1 MITTIIRRLLQGLIV
16 VFAVM
21 VITFFMLRLIPGDPS
36 RVLAPIATAEQT
48 AQLKE
53 QMGIG
58 ESIPVQFGKYMLNL
72 FHGYL
77 GYSLFQKADVTAVI
91 ANALPKTGLLL
102 LFAIILELTFGILFG
117 VLAAVRP
124 NTWIDKLI
132 SGFAVIFQ
140 SIPNYWVSLILISIV
155 TVKWG
160 LLPSIGYKGPIY
172 AVLPA
177 IVLSLQPT
185 AVLIRNIRASML
197 GSLKQSFVKA
207 AKARGV
213 PWRITMFKYAFRNSL
228 IPLLTL
234 FGAQLSYI
242 AGSIVVVEYVF
253 GYPGIGLQ
261 TLNAIFRRD
270 YFLIQGLVVL
280 ISGFFIVVNTAID
293 IGYIYLDPR
302 IRKALGGL

>member
-1 MITTIIRRLLQGLIV
+1 MVTTIIRRLLQGLIV
-16 VFAVM
+16 VFSVM
-21 VITFFMLRLIPGDPS
+21 VITFVMLRLIPGDPS

-58 ESIPVQFGKYMLNL
+58 DSITVQFGKYMQNL
-72 FHGYL
+72 FHGYM
-77 GYSLFQKADVTAVI
+77 GYSLFQKADVTTVI
-91 ANALPKTGLLL
+91 ANALPRTGLLL
-102 LFAIILELTFGILFG
+102 LFAIILELTFGIFFG
-117 VLAAVRP
+117 VLAAVKS
-124 NTWIDKLI
+124 NTWVDKVI

-160 LLPSIGYKGPIY
+160 LIPSIGYKGPIY

-185 AVLIRNIRASML
+185 AVLIRNIRASMM